1 MRAVIQ
7 RVARA
12 QVEIHG
18 SVQSAIGK
26 GMLIL
31 IGVEAT
37 DEEQDIQWLSRK
49 LSTLRIFGDDEG
61 KMNLSIQDIAGEF
74 LVVSQFTLHAS
85 LKKGNRPSFI
95 NAARPEIARQVYE
108 QFLTSLASISGLRV
122 SAGIFAAD
130 MQITLMN
137 DGPVT
142 IIIDT
147 KHIE

>member
-12 QVEIHG
+12 QVEIDG
-18 SVQSAIGK
+18 SIHSAIGK

-31 IGVEAT
+31 LGVEGT
-37 DEEQDIQWLSRK
+37 DGEDDILWLSGK
-49 LSTLRIFGDDEG
+49 LSTLRIFGDQEG

-85 LKKGNRPSFI
+85 LKKGNRPSFL
-95 NAARPEIARQVYE
+95 NAARPEIAKQLYE
-108 QFLTSLASISGLRV
+108 QFLTSLESISRLKV
-122 SAGIFAAD
+122 SSGIFAAD

-147 KHIE
+147 KHLE